1 MDLLCPLEEHL
12 LGLSPCGI
20 GNTALDGTSLR
31 TLLGGMEADAL
42 DAEIRIDDEDVV
54 PKADRTVGTLV
65 FAGSAGDAVLGN
77 QVPL

>member
-1 MDLLCPLEEHL
+1 
-12 LGLSPCGI
+12 
-20 GNTALDGTSLR
+20 
-31 TLLGGMEADAL
+31 MEADEL
-42 DAEIRIDDEDVV
+42 HAEIRIDDEDVV